1 MSEQNINILGVSGM
15 PGSGKSEFANI
26 ARELNYHTVIMGDVI
41 RKKVKEIGLEPNP
54 ENTARV
60 MTDIR
65 KTHGDE
71 AVANL
76 TCIEIDRLLGEN
88 RDKIIID
95 GIRSQKEVEYF
106 RKHLGKVFFLV
117 AIHAEPIVR
126 FQRLRFR
133 GRTDAPKTNEEF
145 DKRDQSE
152 LSLGLGE
159 TMVYSNFVISNNET
173 KEMFYEQAISL
184 LKDLEGDEK

>member
-1 MSEQNINILGVSGM
+1 MSERNIKILGVSGM

-26 ARELNYHTVIMGDVI
+26 AKELNYRTVIMGDVI
-41 RKKVKEIGLEPNP
+41 RKKVKEMGLESTP
-54 ENTARV
+54 ENTGRV

-65 KTHGDE
+65 KMHGDE
-71 AVANL
+71 AVAHL

-88 RDKIIID
+88 SDKIIID

-106 RKHLGKVFFLV
+106 RKHLGKVFFVV

-126 FQRLRFR
+126 FKRLRLR
-133 GRTDAPKTNEEF
+133 ERTDAPKTYDEF
-145 DKRDQSE
+145 DKREQSE

-159 TMVYSNFVISNNET
+159 TIVYSNFIISNNET
-173 KEMFYEQAISL
+173 KEMFYEYAISL

>member
-1 MSEQNINILGVSGM
+1 MSERKINILGVSGM

-26 ARELNYHTVIMGDVI
+26 AREFNYRTVIMGDVI
-41 RKKVKEIGLEPNP
+41 RKKVKEMGLEPTP
-54 ENTARV
+54 ENTGRV
-60 MTDIR
+60 MIDIR
-65 KTHGDE
+65 KIHGDE
-71 AVANL
+71 VVAHL

-106 RKHLGKVFFLV
+106 RKHLGRVFYVV
-117 AIHAEPIVR
+117 AIHAEQIIR
-126 FQRLRFR
+126 FQRLRIR
-133 GRTDAPKTNEEF
+133 GRTDSPKTYEEF
-145 DKRDQSE
+145 DKREQSE

-159 TMVYSNFVISNNET
+159 TIVYSNFIISNNKT
-173 KEMFYEQAISL
+173 KEMFYEHAISL